1 MTRIETARLTV
12 RGFRA
17 ADAADL
23 HAILGDAAAM
33 EYGEPAYDLGKTE
46 RFLTSFCMGQNGALA
61 AVHRESG
68 RVIGYILFKALDE
81 GVYEMGWIFNRG
93 FWRQGYACEAC
104 RAVIDDAFTRRKAH
118 KIVAE
123 TIDGVKSVGLMRK
136 LGMRPEG
143 VQRAQTRDI
152 HGDWADMYLYG
163 LLKEEW
169 ERER

>member
-1 MTRIETARLTV
+1 METARLII

-17 ADAADL
+17 EDAADL
-23 HAILGDAAAM
+23 HAILGDAETMA
-33 EYGEPAYDLGKTE
+33 YLEPAYDAERTE

-68 RVIGYILFKALDE
+68 RVIGYILFKALGA

-104 RAVIDDAFTRRKAH
+104 RAVIDDAFARRRAH

-136 LGMRPEG
+136 LGMRLEG
-143 VQRAQTRDI
+143 VQRGQTRDI

-163 LLKEEW
+163 LLEEEW